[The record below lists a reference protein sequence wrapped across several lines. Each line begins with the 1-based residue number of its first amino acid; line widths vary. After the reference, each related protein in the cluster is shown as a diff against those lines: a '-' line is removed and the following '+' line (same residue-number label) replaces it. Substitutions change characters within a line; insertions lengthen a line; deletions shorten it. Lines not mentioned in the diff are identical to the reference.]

1 MGVGRASFRRA
12 SYFVYLQWETSGTRC
27 NGEEDPCQL
36 CFVAYGAA
44 DCREGLSSGRTTRGC
59 FSIKK
64 EKTARELTLIFNF
77 LYVFLIIFV
86 MV

>member
-1 MGVGRASFRRA
+1 MGVGRAIFRRA

-44 DCREGLSSGRTTRGC
+44 DCKEGLSSGKTTRRC
-59 FSIKK
+59 FSIKN
-64 EKTARELTLIFNF
+64 EK
-77 LYVFLIIFV
+77 IIRGV
-86 MV
+86 NLDL